1 MKFLLNFQFNFFK
14 LYILIEMNPRPVPP
28 CPLLFVWNPGQ
39 LSYYIKSLL
48 FQLSLT
54 SLVFNITDFYNIY
67 IISLHLLIFYLFIF
81 YQTTSFTASISI
93 IFTVLNNDNLSI
105 VDKINLLNLILF
117 FICITL

>member
-14 LYILIEMNPRPVPP
+14 LYILIEINPRPVPP

-105 VDKINLLNLILF
+105 VDKINLLSLILF